1 MNDQQLKELVEKV
14 NNLEKG
20 YKDLCSANDRSKQAF
35 LHVIELQKNSKKML
49 EEFFNELTKVTGKDK
64 DRKWILDLLVHN
76 VESLINMFVKIDEDL
91 SENSSS
97 AAMAITSI
105 QKRLDEIEKRQAQWS
120 VLNAVA

>member
-1 MNDQQLKELVEKV
+1 MGGRPMNEEELKALVEKV

-35 LHVIELQKNSKKML
+35 LHVIELQKNSKKRL
-49 EEFFNELTKVTGKDK
+49 EEFFSELTKVTGKDK

-91 SENSSS
+91 SENSTS
-97 AAMAITSI
+97 AATAITSI
-105 QKRLDEIEKRQAQWS
+105 QKRLDEIEKRQAQ
-120 VLNAVA
+120 

>member
-1 MNDQQLKELVEKV
+1 MGGRPVNEEELKALVEKV

-35 LHVIELQKNSKKML
+35 LHVIELQKNSKKRL
-49 EEFFNELTKVTGKDK
+49 EEFFSELTKVTGKDK

-91 SENSSS
+91 SENSTS
-97 AAMAITSI
+97 AATAITSI
-105 QKRLDEIEKRQAQWS
+105 QKRLDEIEKRQAQ
-120 VLNAVA
+120 

>member
-1 MNDQQLKELVEKV
+1 MNDEQLKELIEKV

-35 LHVIELQKNSKKML
+35 LHLVELQKNMKKML
-49 EEFFNELTKVTGKDK
+49 EEFFDELRKVTGKDK

-97 AAMAITSI
+97 AASAITSI
-105 QKRLDEIEKRQAQWS
+105 EKRLNELEKRQD
-120 VLNAVA
+120 L

>member
-49 EEFFNELTKVTGKDK
+49 EEFSGDLTKVTGKDK

-105 QKRLDEIEKRQAQWS
+105 QKRLDEIEKRQAQ
-120 VLNAVA
+120 

>member
-35 LHVIELQKNSKKML
+35 LHLIELQKNMKKML
-49 EEFFNELTKVTGKDK
+49 EEFSGDLTKVTGKDK

-76 VESLINMFVKIDEDL
+76 VESLINMFVKIDESL
-91 SENSSS
+91 SESSTS
-97 AAMAITSI
+97 AASAITSI
-105 QKRLDEIEKRQAQWS
+105 EKRLNELEKRQAQWS

>member
-1 MNDQQLKELVEKV
+1 MGGRPVNEEELKALVEKV

-49 EEFFNELTKVTGKDK
+49 EEFFSELTKVTGKDK

-91 SENSSS
+91 SENSTS
-97 AAMAITSI
+97 AATAITSI
-105 QKRLDEIEKRQAQWS
+105 QKRLDEIEKRQAQ
-120 VLNAVA
+120 

>member
-1 MNDQQLKELVEKV
+1 MNDEQLKELVEKV

-49 EEFFNELTKVTGKDK
+49 EEFSGDLTKVTGKDK

-76 VESLINMFVKIDEDL
+76 VESLINMFVKIDESL
-91 SENSSS
+91 SESSTS
-97 AAMAITSI
+97 AASAITSI
-105 QKRLDEIEKRQAQWS
+105 EKRLNELEKRQAQ
-120 VLNAVA
+120 